1 MYFYK
6 AFFKDGE
13 IDYIITNFPARRPK
27 SIDSTCI
34 RLERISALNYF
45 FHKIF
50 HFKY

>member
-13 IDYIITNFPARRPK
+13 VDYIVTNFAARRPK

-34 RLERISALNYF
+34 RLEHISF
-45 FHKIF
+45 FHYIIAKIF
-50 HFKY
+50 HPNS